1 MTGIE
6 SRASAAEAP
15 ALDRPWRRRGAWR
28 YGLGRIGGLIKPAVI
43 VRREPAGVLTDW
55 DAAVPVRDGT
65 VLRANVFRQDRQQ
78 PAPAIVSIHPYGKDK
93 LPTRRGRR
101 WTVPLQYRL
110 TRQPETLRISA
121 LTGFEAP
128 DPAWWTAQGFAVVNA
143 DMRGCGHSE
152 GTGRRL
158 SRQEGE
164 DTYDLI
170 QWVADQPWCDG
181 RVVMLGVSYL
191 AISQYAAAALHPP
204 ALRAICPWEGFSDLY
219 RDAAFP
225 GGVRENGFM
234 RNWGLVLRRS
244 TRQAYDMLR
253 VQEAHPLRDQF
264 WRSLVPELSAIE
276 VPMLVCGSFANHN
289 VHCSGSIRAF
299 NQASST
305 HARLYT
311 HRGGEWSTFYSEPA
325 RAEQLAFL
333 RGVLDG
339 TATDGRS
346 VRLEVRE
353 DRDTIASVRE
363 ESEWPLARTQWR
375 PLYVTAPGKLATE
388 APVAPGSLTFDTRR
402 RAAAFSWSIPE
413 DIEITGPM
421 AARLWLEV
429 SGADDVDLF
438 VGVEKWRS
446 GKFVGFE
453 GSFGYGRDRVSTGW
467 QKASLRAL
475 DTEQSEPWQPVPA
488 CTDPQPLRPGQVIS
502 VDVALGASATL
513 FRAGEELR
521 FLVAGRPLGSRN
533 PLSGQFPA
541 AYSHPPRG
549 RVTLHWGPHY
559 DAHLLIPQIPD
570 PR

>member
-1 MTGIE
+1 MGGT
-6 SRASAAEAP
+6 EAMP
-15 ALDRPWRRRGAWR
+15 PAQEPSALDRPWRRRGAWR
-28 YGLGRIGGLIKPAVI
+28 YGLGRIGGLIKPAVTVTEAPADI
-43 VRREPAGVLTDW
+43 HVVR
-55 DAAVPVRDGT
+55 DAPVPVRDGT
-65 VLRANVFRQDRQQ
+65 VLRANVFRPPGQDRL
-78 PAPAIVSIHPYGKDK
+78 PAILSIHPYGKDK
-93 LPTRRGRR
+93 LPTRRGRT

-110 TRQPETLRISA
+110 TRQPETLRISS

-128 DPAWWTAQGFAVVNA
+128 DPAWWTTRGFALVNA

-158 SRQEGE
+158 SRQESE
-164 DTYDLI
+164 DTYDVI
-170 QWVADQPWCDG
+170 QWIAEQPWCDG

-191 AISQYAAAALHPP
+191 AISQYAAATLRPP
-204 ALRAICPWEGFSDLY
+204 ALRAICPWEGFSDIY

-225 GGVRENGFM
+225 GGIRENGFM

-244 TRQAYDMLR
+244 TREAYDMLR
-253 VQEAHPLRDQF
+253 VQKAHPLRDQF
-264 WRSLVPELSAIE
+264 WSSLTPDLPAIE

-289 VHCSGSIRAF
+289 VHCSGSFRAF
-299 NQASST
+299 NQASSA

-339 TATDGRS
+339 TAAGVRS

-353 DRDTIASVRE
+353 DRDTITAVRE
-363 ESEWPLARTQWR
+363 ESQWPLARTHWR
-375 PLYVTAPGKLATE
+375 RLHLAAPGRLAAQ
-388 APVAPGSLTFDTRR
+388 APTTAGSVTFETHR
-402 RAAAFSWSIPE
+402 RAAAFSWILPE
-413 DIEITGPM
+413 DTELTGPM

-438 VGVEKWRS
+438 IGVEKWRK

-475 DTEQSEPWQPVPA
+475 DTGQSQPWLPVPA
-488 CTDPQPLRPGQVIS
+488 CTNRQPLQPGQVVA
-502 VDVALGASATL
+502 VDIALGPSATL

-521 FLVAGRPLGSRN
+521 LLVAGRPLGSRN

-541 AYSHPPRG
+541 AYPRPPRG
-549 RVTLHWGPHY
+549 RVTLHWSPQRA
-559 DAHLLIPQIPD
+559 AHLLIPHIPN
-570 PR
+570 PN